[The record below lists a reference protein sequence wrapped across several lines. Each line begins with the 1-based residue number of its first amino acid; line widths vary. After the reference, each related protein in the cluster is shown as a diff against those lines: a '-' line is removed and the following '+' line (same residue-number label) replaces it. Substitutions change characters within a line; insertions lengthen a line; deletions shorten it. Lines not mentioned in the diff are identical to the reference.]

1 MVAISM
7 KCSMIGLTP
16 FTYAY
21 LSHVPTWSNS
31 VISRGRRKTEGF
43 DIVMSLM
50 LSVRP
55 STARFVSLCL
65 RRKSGLWLDRQHQK
79 EHMFFMPRLGI
90 IFFVHLR
97 GTQMLEMFLR
107 TFLGYRVY
115 TFFFSTRILFFR
127 SRLWGRCNCNKTWFD
142 THRFLAD
149 MLLVSNLQVVLVF
162 VLFWLVCR
170 LQKKEEFYTV

>member
-1 MVAISM
+1 MGTARREHKPSACAFNYAYVGVILREDMVAISM

-65 RRKSGLWLDRQHQK
+65 RRKSGLWLDRQHEK

-90 IFFVHLR
+90 IFFCRSARDPNAGNVLAHVPWL
-97 GTQMLEMFLR
+97 QSIH
-107 TFLGYRVY
+107 
-115 TFFFSTRILFFR
+115 FFFSTRILFFR
-127 SRLWGRCNCNKTWFD
+127 SRLN
-142 THRFLAD
+142 FLI
-149 MLLVSNLQVVLVF
+149 LLP
-162 VLFWLVCR
+162 
-170 LQKKEEFYTV
+170 TVDWKYYCEYF

>member
-1 MVAISM
+1 MGTARREHKPSACAFNYAYVGVILREDMVAISM

-65 RRKSGLWLDRQHQK
+65 RRKSGLWLDRQHEK

-90 IFFVHLR
+90 IFFVDLR

-107 TFLGYRVY
+107 TFLWLQSIHL
-115 TFFFSTRILFFR
+115 FFFYKNI
-127 SRLWGRCNCNKTWFD
+127 
-142 THRFLAD
+142 
-149 MLLVSNLQVVLVF
+149 VF
-162 VLFWLVCR
+162 PV
-170 LQKKEEFYTV
+170 